1 MITWINESKILTK
14 NVSCKWKWKFDGRK
28 SNQMKSE
35 IIITVGVGVKFRQ
48 NICAK
53 KIILGIIL
61 NVVAKMLD
69 MQKVLLWF
77 NSYMWWNYRNNKN
90 SYNQKN
96 VSKF

>member
-1 MITWINESKILTK
+1 
-14 NVSCKWKWKFDGRK
+14 
-28 SNQMKSE
+28 MKSE

-69 MQKVLLWF
+69 IQKVLLMIQQLYVMKLQKQQKQLQ
-77 NSYMWWNYRNNKN
+77 SKECQQILNKKMIKICKMN
-90 SYNQKN
+90 L
-96 VSKF
+96 